1 MSNFL
6 RQGSLMSVVLA
17 LAIFPGCGKDEE
29 EETSFLAS
37 LHGTWIQA
45 CRTTADGAGYI
56 KQEVIS
62 LGEDSMALN
71 QTYASDAEC
80 LTKTLENK
88 FVYSLTLGGAASQP
102 AGATE
107 LTAKV
112 TRLLVTPHID
122 TVTSVYNAANIC
134 TSGGIQWV
142 TAEERDISSCAGIG
156 DASQY
161 TLISID
167 DQKTPKEL
175 YLGDCDQS
183 GRDCSIPEKRP
194 TKVQDA
200 PFQKQ

>member
-1 MSNFL
+1 MTIFL
-6 RQGSLMSVVLA
+6 RLGYLTSVVA
-17 LAIFPGCGKDEE
+17 VLAIFPGCGKDEE
-29 EETSFLAS
+29 EKASFLAN

-45 CRTTADGAGYI
+45 CRATADGAGYI

-62 LGEDSMALN
+62 FGEDSMALN

-88 FVYSLTLGGAASQP
+88 FVYLLTLGGAASEP

-107 LTAKV
+107 LTAKA
-112 TRLLVTPHID
+112 TKLLVTPHID
-122 TVTSVYNAANIC
+122 AVTNVYNAANIC
-134 TSGGIQWV
+134 TSGGTQWV
-142 TAEERDISSCAGIG
+142 TAEERVISSCAGVG

-167 DQKTPKEL
+167 EQKKPKEI

-183 GRDCSIPEKRP
+183 GRDCSLPEKRP
-194 TKVQDA
+194 TKVQDS